1 MGELPQTL
9 RQTRLWKL
17 YEKKASSERQVWT
30 ERICAMAA
38 EALKTARDD
47 FPNYTLHDERH
58 ILNVLYAMGGV
69 LGNQAD
75 NLSADELELL
85 ILSASLHDVGMMF
98 TQEER
103 RKALNDR
110 NQSEDFLRKNC
121 PEYLGTLPDEWP
133 HDRRCL
139 KQSYLRSLHPFRV
152 REVLERREEWRK
164 AFAESPADAVSKE
177 TVVAVCK
184 AHGQTPEEL
193 RDERALRPRRG
204 ADPLFCALLLR
215 LADLLDFDGLRAP
228 EVLYRYAL
236 DNPTSLMEWD
246 KRRASKGFAY
256 PDAPSTDSLSY
267 RAECD
272 NPNVEHAIRDF
283 LDWVDAE
290 LGVCHSLQSH
300 CAEPWREFPFPWKVR
315 RDGIISNG
323 YEGGDFRLTMNQEK
337 ILELLTGKNLYQD
350 SGVFV
355 RELLQNA
362 VDATLLRERME
373 REFSADS
380 DAARIDM
387 WEWTDKDGNLWFRM
401 DDRGTGMTKDML
413 SRYFLKA
420 GNSYYASDELT
431 RDLKERKAE
440 SYTGISRFGIGFLSC
455 FLSGKS
461 AEVSTLYFDRE
472 KNKRESGA
480 AASDYST
487 RYGLRLKVTGLS
499 GYYALQNQASGHFTD
514 ALLKPESANADILD
528 ALEWDGYRE
537 EPGTSILICLDPGKL
552 GAVDLKDAAKQWI
565 ACPKMP
571 VYYNG
576 ERIGQT
582 YREIMDEVHRCAGT
596 HTFKLN
602 DEQKREFAKTFHM
615 PAHIGYPTFSLR
627 VIPLN
632 APEYPV
638 LEGVSG
644 ALVQIKGNSPSYGI
658 FSFDIQDFRCGSNHL
673 SITVRADKR
682 QFTDFRY
689 GSNHLTVRAD
699 ERQFMD
705 ITFYRSDIP
714 SIETL
719 RAGEQTVIL
728 CYHGIVSGFAYS
740 NLRPLSRYQFLL
752 ALENQWQPF
761 VDVGRSEILNLPL
774 QIALY
779 ISAVCQYFRKYP
791 DFYFSRIRTF
801 QWPLSEYREIRKKPL
816 GVWIEAAFQK
826 SMNHFLNH
834 MEYFQEVVSSS
845 YRVVDENLLYLYFAA
860 CFQDDYRM
868 SVDYSGETPR
878 ISITVKP
885 EGKQENRYDLFPP
898 LLFCQSANDAS
909 RRYLRAYCTYDNGAA
924 RDYAGVINASH
935 PYMVW
940 LLDNA
945 GKLNA
950 YFHRQFEQI
959 VESLCFSSRNPDV
972 LITAA
977 NNVRTQLLSFKER
990 HGIDMGKCP
999 ELSEKDFLTLK
1010 LKV

>member
-58 ILNVLYAMGGV
+58 ILNALYAMGGV
-69 LGNQAD
+69 LGNQAG

-85 ILSASLHDVGMMF
+85 ILSASLHDVGMTF

-133 HDRRCL
+133 HDRRRL

-300 CAEPWREFPFPWKVR
+300 CAEPWREFPFPWKVS

-387 WEWTDKDGNLWFRM
+387 WEWTDRDGNLWFRM

-461 AEVSTLYFDRE
+461 AEVSTLYFDKRKNQRE
-472 KNKRESGA
+472 AKRAEWNDRA
-480 AASDYST
+480 K
-487 RYGLRLKVTGLS
+487 YGLRLKVTGLS

-571 VYYNG
+571 IYYNG

-582 YREIMDEVHRCAGT
+582 YREMMDEVHRCAGT
-596 HTFKLN
+596 HTFEL
-602 DEQKREFAKTFHM
+602 DDAQKREFKETF
-615 PAHIGYPTFSLR
+615 IGNYPTFSLR
-627 VIPLN
+627 VIPLD

-644 ALVQIKGNSPSYGI
+644 VLVQMEVNFPHNDCILCRMEH
-658 FSFDIQDFRCGSNHL
+658 FQ
-673 SITVRADKR
+673 
-682 QFTDFRY
+682 Y
-689 GSNHLTVRAD
+689 GSNRLTVAVNV
-699 ERQFMD
+699 
-705 ITFYRSDIP
+705 YRSFLSIHFSIDIPFCHPEIP

-719 RAGEQTVIL
+719 GTAGQNVIL
-728 CYHGIVSGFAYS
+728 CYHGITSGFASS
-740 NLRPLSRYQFLL
+740 NLRNHSRYQFLL
-752 ALENQWQPF
+752 ALENQCRPF

-774 QIALY
+774 EIALY
-779 ISAVCQYFRKYP
+779 MSAVCQYGGIEQNFQ
-791 DFYFSRIRTF
+791 FSRIHTF

-816 GVWIEAAFQK
+816 GTWIETAFQAR
-826 SMNHFLNH
+826 MNDYLSH
-834 MEYFQEVVSSS
+834 MEDFQSDVSSS
-845 YRVVDENLLYLYFAA
+845 YRVFDEKLLYLYFAA
-860 CFQDDYRM
+860 CFQDDYQM
-868 SVDYSGETPR
+868 SVNYSGGMPR
-878 ISITVKP
+878 ICVSAKP
-885 EGKQENRYDLFPP
+885 DGEQENRYDLFPP

-909 RRYLRAYCTYDNGAA
+909 RRYLRAYYHYLG
-924 RDYAGVINASH
+924 DYAGAINASH
-935 PYMVW
+935 PYIVW

-945 GKLNA
+945 EKLNA

-959 VESLCFSSRNPDV
+959 VESLCFSSHNPDV

-977 NNVRTQLLSFKER
+977 NNVRAQLLSFKER
-990 HGIDMGKCP
+990 HGIDMSKCP
-999 ELSEKDFLTLK
+999 ELSEKDFLML
-1010 LKV
+1010 